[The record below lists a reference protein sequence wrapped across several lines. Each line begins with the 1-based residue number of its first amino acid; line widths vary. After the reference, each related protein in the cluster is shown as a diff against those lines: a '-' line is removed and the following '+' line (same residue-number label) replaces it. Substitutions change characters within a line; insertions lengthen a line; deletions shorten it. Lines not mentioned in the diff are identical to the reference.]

1 MQITKEQHRYM
12 MKQLKKIESD
22 KASGKKEEVKHLS
35 ESTKK
40 ALGLIGY
47 V

>member
-1 MQITKEQHRYM
+1 MKITKEQHCYM
-12 MKQLKKIESD
+12 MKQLEKIEKD
-22 KASGKKEEVKHLS
+22 KASAKKEEVKHLS

-47 V
+47 

>member
-12 MKQLKKIESD
+12 MKQLKKIEND
-22 KASGKKEEVKHLS
+22 RASGKKEEVKYLS